1 MTTDLKPK
9 GPGRERSPWFQ
20 SGTVPVSTSLGG
32 RRFFACPKHGAP
44 PLLSERPYRPIR
56 PYQTIAGTKRV
67 LDVAPSDAKLRT
79 T

>member
-9 GPGRERSPWFQ
+9 GPEREKSPWFQ
-20 SGTVPVSTSLGG
+20 VGQFLFLLPLAVAV
-32 RRFFACPKHGAP
+32 FACPKHGAP
-44 PLLSERPYRPIR
+44 PLLSGRLCRPIQ

-67 LDVAPSDAKLRT
+67 LDVAPSDAKLLT